1 MAIPPALIEKGI
13 KAGIAA
19 NVSSGKEIA
28 NELKQ
33 IKSEGGWKDGSGVG
47 GFFKKVG
54 RLGATYGLAHVQ
66 GLGEGL
72 GMDFG
77 LNKVGPLK
85 DNQPGVQSDFDK
97 KQQEAAM
104 KSFNANT
111 SVASTNLNQGNN
123 SGIEQVNA
131 STNPAFGSSVF
142 APEDAKM
149 MSSVADPNQE
159 SQPLPIGNKQYTT

>member
-1 MAIPPALIEKGI
+1 MNPALIKEGI
-13 KAGIAA
+13 KLGVSA
-19 NVSSGKEIA
+19 NVASGKA
-28 NELKQ
+28 VADELKQ
-33 IKSEGGWKDGSGVG
+33 IKGEGGWRDGSGIG

-54 RLGATYGLAHVQ
+54 RLGTSYSLAHIQ

-72 GMDFG
+72 GVDLG
-77 LNKVGPLK
+77 LNNVGPLR

-104 KSFNANT
+104 RSFNANT
-111 SVASTNLNQGNN
+111 SIASTNLNQGNN

-142 APEDAKM
+142 APEDAKI

>member
-1 MAIPPALIEKGI
+1 MAVPVGLIKEGI
-13 KAGIAA
+13 KMGATAA
-19 NVSSGKEIA
+19 LESGQA
-28 NELKQ
+28 VGNELKQ
-33 IKSEGGWKDGSGVG
+33 IKKEGGWKDGSGVG
-47 GFFKKVG
+47 GFFKKIG
-54 RLGATYGLAHVQ
+54 RLGATYGLAHTQ
-66 GLGEGL
+66 SLGDSL
-72 GMDFG
+72 GVDLG
-77 LNKVGPLK
+77 LNNIGPLK

-123 SGIEQVNA
+123 SGIEQINA